1 MTKASTNVKVYSAK
15 LIPIQDQ
22 KMAKKKRVSSPTHK
36 KNTHT
41 KKKHSPITQL
51 LTKFR
56 TNKKHSPY
64 IKKNGISTEDLLDGV
79 IINYPRAVKLFSF
92 ISKHKEAVGWDNS
105 RRIVLF
111 GQTIQKTDL
120 IDIIN
125 AILTPGTNIDK
136 IEGTNL
142 FLEALKFLKA
152 PSALVVNPIAKKLL
166 KN

>member
-1 MTKASTNVKVYSAK
+1 M
-15 LIPIQDQ
+15 
-22 KMAKKKRVSSPTHK
+22 
-36 KNTHT
+36 
-41 KKKHSPITQL
+41 
-51 LTKFR
+51 
-56 TNKKHSPY
+56 
-64 IKKNGISTEDLLDGV
+64 
-79 IINYPRAVKLFSF
+79 KLFSF

-152 PSALVVNPIAKKLL
+152 PSALVVNPKAKKLTL
-166 KN
+166 KTGSVETLH